1 MLAENFERT
10 LRGFTQRV
18 PFRPFTVE
26 LVNGRQLVIE
36 HPEALVFRNA
46 LVAVYIGLDGALTI
60 FDHESVNQFTGAPD
74 PQSASAPGFGTS
86 R

>member
-26 LVNGRQLVIE
+26 LINGRQFVVE
-36 HPEALVFRNA
+36 HPEALVFRNG
-46 LVAVYIGLDGALTI
+46 LVAVYIALDGALTI
-60 FDHESVNQFTGAPD
+60 FDHEGVNQFTGAPD
-74 PQSASAPGFGTS
+74 PQLAPAT
-86 R
+86 